1 MKRILLFLIVLSVAT
16 NAWTQTLNTE
26 PELTTK
32 DIYLELTYLQ
42 ESQYFYD
49 EDEEYDYAYRFILTT
64 DEIYDQVY
72 LEKVIYGMEGGS
84 KKLAWRKKLDM
95 EVFYEYGIIGEVSN
109 VELDKWTKND
119 SFIMSIHESQFEIS
133 KLSSR
138 IWTIKRK
145 K

>member
-16 NAWTQTLNTE
+16 NAWTQSLNTQ

-42 ESQYFYD
+42 ESQYFYN
-49 EDEEYDYAYRFILTT
+49 EDEEYDFAYRFIRTT

-109 VELDKWTKND
+109 VKLDKWTQND
-119 SFIMSIHESQFEIS
+119 SFIMSIHGSQFEIS